1 MSGLKGETQKTV
13 SFCSVK
19 ACRPVYSCVFAVF
32 SCKLVKGAT
41 FFSLQVE
48 SQIDGV

>member
-32 SCKLVKGAT
+32 PAIGEGGDFL
-41 FFSLQVE
+41 FSV
-48 SQIDGV
+48 SRSRIDGV